1 MVLKI
6 VDQFG
11 IFSVFASEDLLQF
24 EDWSVDLHSSVFFE
38 DIRDSIDD
46 LPPDGHLIR
55 IVIPGTFRRL
65 DLKLKL
71 ILNHLLFFLP
81 LNLLIFLIRLLIDQR
96 ERVFI
101 LKQEGYFFLASFG
114 ERVDLGRL
122 LFGHAYQQI
131 IKWS

>member
-1 MVLKI
+1 MFL
-6 VDQFG
+6 
-11 IFSVFASEDLLQF
+11 
-24 EDWSVDLHSSVFFE
+24 E

-55 IVIPGTFRRL
+55 IVIPGSFGRL
-65 DLKLKL
+65 DLKLNL
-71 ILNHLLFFLP
+71 ILRHLLFLLS
-81 LNLLIFLIRLLIDQR
+81 LNLLIFLISLLIDQR

-101 LKQEGYFFLASFG
+101 LKQEGYFFLASSG